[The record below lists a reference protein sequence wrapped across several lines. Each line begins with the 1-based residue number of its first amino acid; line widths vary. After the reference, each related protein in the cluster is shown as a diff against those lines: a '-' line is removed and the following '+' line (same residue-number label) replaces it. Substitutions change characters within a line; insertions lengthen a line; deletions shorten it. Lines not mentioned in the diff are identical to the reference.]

1 MKRTD
6 MRDAEDRITRR
17 NLIMF
22 PLGTVGRD
30 MIYSLVTSYLLT
42 FVLYAHILTAPQVTA
57 IMIIMIA
64 ARVFDAL
71 NDPLMGCIIERT
83 RTRFGKFKPWLSAG
97 ILSTAVVVYL
107 AFNITLEGWSFV
119 IFFGIIYLL
128 YSITYTMH
136 DIAYWSMIPSL
147 SSDSN
152 LRNQYTSRAVLFA
165 GIGGVLASS
174 LIPVLTAGDH
184 AIGGNA
190 LTAYGRVA
198 LIIAVLSLLFMAFTV
213 FGVREKQTAEEERTK
228 AASYREIIST
238 ITRNHQLL
246 WIALIFLLQQISNG
260 MVSSGLGQ
268 TYIYLKFGYNGTY
281 YAICQT
287 LGVSVT
293 AFLMICYPAISRRMP
308 RKTLMRLLTVLAA
321 AGYGIMLVSGCLPL
335 SASFFTLTFGYM
347 LTNFGQY
354 GLYLIMMISIMN
366 TIEYNEY
373 RFGVR
378 DESIVASLR
387 PFLTKLSS
395 AINIGV
401 VNISYTLT
409 GIIRYTNV
417 IADLEQEANAGGI
430 TATGKAEEITALLSG
445 VQPCQPVSLLATMS
459 VLPCILLFVSYALYR
474 KKYTLD
480 EEEYDRICREI
491 ALRKQSAA
499 FQTDDV

>member
-6 MRDAEDRITRR
+6 VRDAEDRITRR

-71 NDPLMGCIIERT
+71 NDPLMGCISERT

-97 ILSTAVVVYL
+97 ILSTAGVVYL

-293 AFLMICYPAISRRMP
+293 ARRSFP
-308 RKTLMRLLTVLAA
+308 DDLLPGHFPQDAPQDTDAA
-321 AGYGIMLVSGCLPL
+321 ADRPRGGRLWYHAGFRLPALVRL
-335 SASFFTLTFGYM
+335 FFYPDVR
-347 LTNFGQY
+347 
-354 GLYLIMMISIMN
+354 LYADQF
-366 TIEYNEY
+366 
-373 RFGVR
+373 R
-378 DESIVASLR
+378 
-387 PFLTKLSS
+387 
-395 AINIGV
+395 AIRTVPDHDDIHH
-401 VNISYTLT
+401 
-409 GIIRYTNV
+409 
-417 IADLEQEANAGGI
+417 
-430 TATGKAEEITALLSG
+430 
-445 VQPCQPVSLLATMS
+445 
-459 VLPCILLFVSYALYR
+459 
-474 KKYTLD
+474 
-480 EEEYDRICREI
+480 EYD
-491 ALRKQSAA
+491 
-499 FQTDDV
+499 